1 MLYGNPFKST
11 AWKTVGFVLSN
22 NAQGRLQSVLASP
35 AGKVKIQTYGGV
47 SGGSDSKESAGN
59 MTELGLISG
68 SGKSPGEKNGYTLQY
83 FCLDNSIA
91 KAAAICLNS
100 PMQSPGYLNKV

>member
-1 MLYGNPFKST
+1 M
-11 AWKTVGFVLSN
+11 SN
-22 NAQGRLQSVLASP
+22 NARGRLQSVFASP
-35 AGKVKIQTYGGV
+35 TRKVKIQPCGAF

-83 FCLDNSIA
+83 FCLENSIA
-91 KAAAICLNS
+91 KAATICLNS
-100 PMQSPGYLNKV
+100 PVQSPGYLNKV